1 MGIRRPGG
9 EPPCAFCLF
18 VELFTGCF
26 WTDLLSQCSKFRPGS
41 LTGDSRGSR
50 VTPRGGHGRQGGV
63 GAGRRGARVGGSGGK
78 SKRRTHSPR
87 NRKAP
92 GRPLRGRGWGGQGGG
107 GRDQPPQYSVPGPF
121 HTELDHDPENPEKAG
136 ERRVARLAMELL
148 CCEVDP
154 VRRAVPDRNLLDDR
168 VLQNLLTIEERY
180 LPQCSYFK
188 CVQKDIQPYMR
199 RMVATWMLEVCE
211 EQKCEEEVFP
221 LAMNYLDR
229 FLAGVP
235 TPKTHLQ
242 LLGAVCMFLA
252 SKLKETIP
260 LTAEKLCIYTDNSI
274 KPQELLEWELVVLG
288 KLKWNLAAVTPH
300 DFIEHILRKLPQ
312 QREKL
317 SLIRKHPQT
326 FIALCATDF
335 KFAMYPPSMIATGS
349 VGAAICGLQQDEEVS
364 SLTCDALTELLAK
377 ITNTDVDC
385 LKACQEQ
392 IEAVLLN
399 SLQQFRQEQRDG
411 SKSEDELDQ
420 ASTPTDVR
428 DIDL

>member
-1 MGIRRPGG
+1 
-9 EPPCAFCLF
+9 
-18 VELFTGCF
+18 
-26 WTDLLSQCSKFRPGS
+26 
-41 LTGDSRGSR
+41 
-50 VTPRGGHGRQGGV
+50 
-63 GAGRRGARVGGSGGK
+63 
-78 SKRRTHSPR
+78 
-87 NRKAP
+87 
-92 GRPLRGRGWGGQGGG
+92 
-107 GRDQPPQYSVPGPF
+107 
-121 HTELDHDPENPEKAG
+121 
-136 ERRVARLAMELL
+136 MELL

-317 SLIRKHPQT
+317 SLIRKHAQT

-420 ASTPTDVR
+420 ATTPTDVR

>member
-1 MGIRRPGG
+1 
-9 EPPCAFCLF
+9 
-18 VELFTGCF
+18 
-26 WTDLLSQCSKFRPGS
+26 
-41 LTGDSRGSR
+41 
-50 VTPRGGHGRQGGV
+50 
-63 GAGRRGARVGGSGGK
+63 
-78 SKRRTHSPR
+78 
-87 NRKAP
+87 
-92 GRPLRGRGWGGQGGG
+92 
-107 GRDQPPQYSVPGPF
+107 
-121 HTELDHDPENPEKAG
+121 
-136 ERRVARLAMELL
+136 MELL

-154 VRRAVPDRNLLDDR
+154 VRRAVRDRNLLQDDR

-199 RMVATWMLEVCE
+199 RMVATWMLE
-211 EQKCEEEVFP
+211 
-221 LAMNYLDR
+221 
-229 FLAGVP
+229 
-235 TPKTHLQ
+235 T
-242 LLGAVCMFLA
+242 
-252 SKLKETIP
+252 SP

-317 SLIRKHPQT
+317 SLIRKHAQT

-399 SLQQFRQEQRDG
+399 SLQQYRQDQRDG